1 MYCTT
6 SAAHRLTVI
15 TGPLAP
21 LVSYSAV
28 TLIKY

>member
-21 LVSYSAV
+21 
-28 TLIKY
+28 